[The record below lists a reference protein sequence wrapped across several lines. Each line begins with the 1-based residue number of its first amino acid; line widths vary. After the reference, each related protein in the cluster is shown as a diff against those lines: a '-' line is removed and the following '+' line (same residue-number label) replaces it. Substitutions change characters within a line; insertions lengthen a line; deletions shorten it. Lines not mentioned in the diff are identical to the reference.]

1 MKIVKYSHVPEWL
14 NWLEIDAATL
24 VAEER
29 DIRATL
35 RSGDYYFG
43 SLAHVSSTFG
53 ILALET
59 YGEPA
64 TRISIDVIDLAQLE
78 VFDSRRLRPDRA
90 YRQMREMEGIVIN
103 LSDIEDS
110 CP

>member
-1 MKIVKYSHVPEWL
+1 MKIVKHSNVPEWL
-14 NWLEIDAATL
+14 NWLNIDAVPL
-24 VAEER
+24 VTDER

-35 RSGDYYFG
+35 RSGDCYFG

-53 ILALET
+53 ILVLET
-59 YGEPA
+59 YGEP
-64 TRISIDVIDLAQLE
+64 TSRISIDVIDLAQLE

-90 YRQMREMEGIVIN
+90 YRQMRAMEGIVIN
-103 LSDIEDS
+103 LSDIEDT

>member
-1 MKIVKYSHVPEWL
+1 MKIVQRQGVPDWL
-14 NWLEIDAATL
+14 NWLEIDAAPL
-24 VAEER
+24 VTEER

-53 ILALET
+53 LLVLET
-59 YGEPA
+59 YGEPSA
-64 TRISIDVIDLAQLE
+64 RISIDVIDLNKLE
-78 VFDSRRLRPDRA
+78 VFDSRRLRPNRA
-90 YRQMREMEGIVIN
+90 YRQMCEMGKIVVN
-103 LSDIEDS
+103 ARDIEDS